1 MPSAADVEGFEH
13 AAPLFA
19 ALSDATRLRL
29 VTRLSRQGPQ
39 SISALAEGA
48 TISRQAVTKHLRALE
63 EAGLAE
69 SRRSG
74 RERIFELRPGRLAAA
89 HRYLDQVA
97 RQWDEAI
104 ERLQAY
110 VEEETAPE
118 RALTTKRRPNDS

>member
-1 MPSAADVEGFEH
+1 MASAAAVGGPEE

-29 VTRLSRQGPQ
+29 MTRLSRQGPQ

-48 TISRQAVTKHLRALE
+48 TISRQAVTKHLQALE

-74 RERIFELRPGRLAAA
+74 RERIFELRPGRLAVAQ
-89 HRYLDQVA
+89 RYLDQIA
-97 RQWDEAI
+97 RGWDAALG
-104 ERLQAY
+104 RLRAY
-110 VEEETAPE
+110 VEEETGE
-118 RALTTKRRPNDS
+118 E

>member
-1 MPSAADVEGFEH
+1 MPSVATVEGPEE

-29 VTRLSRQGPQ
+29 VARLSRQGPQ

-74 RERIFELRPGRLAAA
+74 RERIFELRPGRLVEAR
-89 HRYLDQVA
+89 RYLDRIG

-104 ERLQAY
+104 ERLRAY
-110 VEEETAPE
+110 VEEDAT
-118 RALTTKRRPNDS
+118 R